1 VRNFERLLLGAVLAA
16 GFNKSAQAA
25 WLEGKSRHFIIYG
38 DMAPAEMQALGARLE
53 RFDQAVRK
61 VRGMDDPPLTDPQ
74 RLTIFSLKNEE
85 AISRAAGWSDI
96 LGFYKTGAQGSYAF
110 VPRQP
115 GYLAKRSQMSGE
127 IIFFHEYAHHLQLG
141 SAAAALPAW
150 VTEGFA
156 EFFATAEIA
165 DNGNVRIG
173 APPLYREWSVQKADA
188 LTLDEMLGGTL
199 RHISDRGVG
208 MLYGRGWLLTHMLT
222 FEPSRRGQ
230 LTKYLQL
237 IQQGVPPIDAAKT
250 AFGEDLRRLDT
261 DLAQYLRRPSF
272 STLTVDGSKLNTG
285 TMSLRSLRP
294 GEAAAMDVHMSIR
307 GYADDKRDRKLA
319 ADARRV
325 AVAHPTDAF
334 VQTTLA
340 EAELAA
346 KNFAAAEAAG
356 RRAAAADPRSARAQ
370 LVVGKAMLEQGRK
383 SPATADWKEIRR
395 WFMAANRLEPENAE
409 PLMQFYRT
417 YPMSNVAPTKNA
429 VDGLLYALT
438 LAPRDSDL
446 RIDAVHQLT
455 KDNRLAEAREQ
466 FAPLAYYPHFQPKLR
481 AKIAGIADA
490 LANGNRNAALQL
502 LKAEQD
508 KRWSGEEEDE

>member
-1 VRNFERLLLGAVLAA
+1 
-16 GFNKSAQAA
+16 
-25 WLEGKSRHFIIYG
+25 
-38 DMAPAEMQALGARLE
+38 
-53 RFDQAVRK
+53 
-61 VRGMDDPPLTDPQ
+61 
-74 RLTIFSLKNEE
+74 
-85 AISRAAGWSDI
+85 
-96 LGFYKTGAQGSYAF
+96 
-110 VPRQP
+110 
-115 GYLAKRSQMSGE
+115 
-127 IIFFHEYAHHLQLG
+127 
-141 SAAAALPAW
+141 
-150 VTEGFA
+150 
-156 EFFATAEIA
+156 
-165 DNGNVRIG
+165 
-173 APPLYREWSVQKADA
+173 
-188 LTLDEMLGGTL
+188 
-199 RHISDRGVG
+199 
-208 MLYGRGWLLTHMLT
+208 
-222 FEPSRRGQ
+222 
-230 LTKYLQL
+230 
-237 IQQGVPPIDAAKT
+237 
-250 AFGEDLRRLDT
+250 
-261 DLAQYLRRPSF
+261 
-272 STLTVDGSKLNTG
+272 
-285 TMSLRSLRP
+285 
-294 GEAAAMDVHMSIR
+294 MDVHMSIR

-334 VQTTLA
+334 VHTTLA